1 MSTAAQLQVPTYR
14 VTAHLTALEVVAR
27 TEPGEPRDRRWADRN
42 KLTDVQAGNLAQVA
56 AAVEWVRGLVGRP
69 VRVTSGFR
77 AGDSKQHGDG
87 SALDIQ
93 VDGMSPLELA
103 WLIRRHASEMPS
115 PSLRQVIAE
124 ARKTGL
130 TGPMGQGTNRWVHVA
145 VHSARWPSGRDW
157 LETSDGSSYDALRA
171 AGGNS

>member
-1 MSTAAQLQVPTYR
+1 MSTAAELQDPTHR

-27 TEPGEPRDRRWADRN
+27 TEPGEQRDRRWADRS
-42 KLTDVQAGNLAQVA
+42 KLTDAQAGNLAQVA

-69 VRVTSGFR
+69 IRVTSGFR
-77 AGDSKQHGDG
+77 AGDPKQHGDG

-103 WLIRRHASEMPS
+103 WLIRRHASEM

-157 LETSDGSSYDALRA
+157 LETSDGSSYQALRA
-171 AGGNS
+171 AGGTS

>member
-1 MSTAAQLQVPTYR
+1 MSTAAELQDPTHR

-27 TEPGEPRDRRWADRN
+27 TEPGEQRDRRWADRS
-42 KLTDVQAGNLAQVA
+42 KLTDAQAGNLAQVA

-69 VRVTSGFR
+69 IRVTSGFR
-77 AGDSKQHGDG
+77 AGDPKQHGDG

-93 VDGMSPLELA
+93 VDGMSPLDLA
-103 WLIRRHASEMPS
+103 WLIRRHAAEM

-130 TGPMGQGTNRWVHVA
+130 TGPMGQASNRWVHVS

-157 LETSDGSSYDALRA
+157 LETSDGSSYQALRA